1 MKISVVGGGNAG
13 VWTALHYAF
22 YTRHDKKVEIELI
35 HDPAIDTFPVGQATT
50 LDVVNLLWLACG
62 TTWYNNVI
70 RATPKLGI
78 LYENWSKKNPNI
90 YHAFP
95 YKDIAIQID
104 PKYFQRYLLD
114 SGWFDVKEENVTD
127 LDKLDTD
134 VIFDCRGRQDDFSPE
149 NHDVEYDDMFCP
161 VNSVLLAVGPQDK
174 LQLWSRHAATPD
186 GWAFIIPNTTDTL
199 SYGYLYNSDITPL
212 ETAQTNFKELYPDIS
227 ESYSGHFE
235 HTQET
240 FNLPFRSYIAKE
252 PARIDDAGRK
262 IILNGNRLG
271 FLEPMESTS
280 IGMYLAVSRFCFE
293 WVIGLDGV
301 ERSMQAYHTLSPN
314 AINQMNRI
322 QTRDVTSRIK
332 NYYNEIYTFILW
344 HYVKGSIYDTPFWEY
359 AKRETPPIFEEFKN
373 PNFDNLVEFANSMD
387 YTDCRN
393 ITDQPASTVAFC
405 EFAQWPPYSIKLWY
419 DEYINA

>member
-13 VWTALHYAF
+13 LCTALHYAF
-22 YTRHDKKVEIELI
+22 YTRHDKKIEVELI
-35 HDPAIDTFPVGQATT
+35 HDPGIDTFPVGQATT

-62 TTWYNNVI
+62 TTWYDNAI

-95 YKDIAIQID
+95 YKDLAMQVD

-127 LDKLDTD
+127 FDKLDTN
-134 VIFDCRGRQDDFSPE
+134 VIFDCRGRLDLES
-149 NHDVEYDDMFCP
+149 HGDVYDEMYCP

-186 GWAFIIPNTTDTL
+186 GWTFIIPNTTDTL
-199 SYGYLYNSDITPL
+199 SYGYLYNSDITSL

-227 ESYSGHFE
+227 ESYSEHFG
-235 HTQET
+235 HTQEI
-240 FNLPFRSYIAKE
+240 FNLAFRSYIAKE
-252 PARIDDAGRK
+252 PVRVDDAGRK

-293 WVIGLDGV
+293 WIVGLDGV
-301 ERSMQAYHTLSPN
+301 DRVMQPYHTLSPH
-314 AINQMNRI
+314 AINEMNKI
-322 QTRDVTSRIK
+322 QTFDVTSRIK
-332 NYYNEIYTFILW
+332 NYYNELYTFILW
-344 HYVKGSIYDTPFWEY
+344 HYVKGSVYDTPFWEY

-373 PNFDNLVEFANSMD
+373 FNFDTLVKFSNSLD

-393 ITDQPASTVAFC
+393 ITDQPPSAIAFC